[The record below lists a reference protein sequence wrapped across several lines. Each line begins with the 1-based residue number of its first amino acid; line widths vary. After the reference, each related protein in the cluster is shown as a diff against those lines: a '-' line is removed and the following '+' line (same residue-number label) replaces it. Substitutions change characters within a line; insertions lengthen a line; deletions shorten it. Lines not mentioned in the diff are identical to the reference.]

1 MTIVKKNVLNTLV
14 NVALPQ
20 GATEGGLDQEFPT
33 FCIPFLT
40 WSWKGAWMTTGLFL
54 SFLLGK
60 TIHLA
65 NVCSWSSFSCN
76 KNIKTSIMK
85 YFRIHFAI
93 HGAITWICILLC
105 FNMTG
110 KKFELKSNNWLAL
123 ESRPSHSYRLS
134 QHPILFTLYLSPTS
148 GCKHFGP
155 GATKDTDKPSCL
167 GAGKMASHFCQFRM
181 SLVYFSSKE
190 QLPPS

>member
-1 MTIVKKNVLNTLV
+1 MTFVKKNVLNTLV

-20 GATEGGLDQEFPT
+20 GATGGGLDQEFPT
-33 FCIPFLT
+33 FSIPFLT
-40 WSWKGAWMTTGLFL
+40 WSWKGAWMTMGLFL

-60 TIHLA
+60 NSHLA
-65 NVCSWSSFSCN
+65 NICSWSSFSCN

-110 KKFELKSNNWLAL
+110 KKFELKSDNWLIDGL
-123 ESRPSHSYRLS
+123 PWNLDLLIPTGLVSILSYLLCIY
-134 QHPILFTLYLSPTS
+134 H
-148 GCKHFGP
+148 
-155 GATKDTDKPSCL
+155 
-167 GAGKMASHFCQFRM
+167 
-181 SLVYFSSKE
+181 
-190 QLPPS
+190 QLPAVNILAWELQKTLISTAVSVQEKWQVISVSSVCL